1 MKTILQGIFEGFGMR
16 NKSQKLRQSGFTL
29 MELMIVVAIIAIIA
43 AVSYPSYTQFVVRA
57 KRASGTSLLMQV
69 ADRQQQFF
77 MDNKRYAA
85 NLTSLG
91 YSSDSIMVSD
101 DGHIVTAS
109 DDDRVYGL
117 DLTDST
123 ATSFTL
129 TATPQLNQAEND
141 TRCGN
146 LTLTDAGAKGHSGS
160 GEKCW

>member
-1 MKTILQGIFEGFGMR
+1 MQR
-16 NKSQKLRQSGFTL
+16 KSKKHRQSGFTL

-43 AVSYPSYTQFVVRA
+43 AISYPSYSQFVVRA
-57 KRASGTSLLMQV
+57 KRTSGTSMLMQV

-91 YSSDSIMVSD
+91 YASDSIMVGNDGQIVASGD
-101 DGHIVTAS
+101 DG
-109 DDDRVYGL
+109 RVYGL
-117 DLTDST
+117 GLTSST

-129 TATPQLNQAEND
+129 TATPQLKQAEND
-141 TRCGN
+141 SRCGN